1 MDLQLESEILIQKLH
16 ELKLQKENILSR
28 AYHSI
33 ELCRN
38 LLYKLKKE
46 IILHGLNS
54 QEEEI
59 DFFKNIK
66 QVPLVQLIYF
76 SEIHSLEIQF
86 PKADKKAQLKFI
98 KRKIKRLN
106 RFFLYNIDFGQYINS
121 NATHFD
127 KEYYTRNNLDTYYI
141 PTSNFYFQDPDFST
155 PRDMLLG
162 KFKAYNSIVV
172 YLDKRMS
179 CIINNSNG
187 KTFNHTPTEKIT
199 WPFTNSD
206 WVEMVYALWYNG
218 LRNQNGLS
226 IMKVSQKLQEI
237 FDYTP
242 RDIYKTNQDIKGRKN
257 SRTLFLD
264 QLATSLLS
272 EMDKSED

>member
-16 ELKLQKENILSR
+16 ELKLQNENILSR

-38 LLYKLKKE
+38 LLHKLKKE

-98 KRKIKRLN
+98 KKKIKRLN

-127 KEYYTRNNLDTYYI
+127 KEYYTRKYLDTYYI
-141 PTSNFYFQDPDFST
+141 TTSNFYFQDPDFST

-162 KFKAYNSIVV
+162 RFKAYNSLVV

-179 CIINNSNG
+179 CIKNNSNG
-187 KTFNHTPTEKIT
+187 KTLYDTPTEKIP
-199 WPFTNSD
+199 WPFSNMD
-206 WVEMVYALWYNG
+206 WAELIYALWFTG
-218 LRNQNGLS
+218 LRQKGLS
-226 IMKVSQKLQEI
+226 IIQVSQKLQEI
-237 FDYTP
+237 FDREST
-242 RDIYKTNQDIKGRKN
+242 DIYKSFGDMKNRKH
-257 SRTLFLD
+257 SRTIFLD
-264 QLATSLLS
+264 KMATSLLFG
-272 EMDKSED
+272 MDKSEE